1 MFFFPE
7 LGRAGRL
14 GNQMFQLAALKALA
28 LKNNLPLYLP
38 DDIAVRNHH
47 GQICLLN
54 YFKHNLP
61 LIDKDDCKHLQM
73 FKQADD
79 HLSVIDKRFFDISGS
94 MALEGFF
101 ESELYF
107 KEYKEHILSL
117 FTFVDSIDTFAL
129 EYISSI
135 KNKYPNKEIVG
146 IHFRRGDYRE
156 SNETPDIFLQFIH
169 FAQGTEFNDDK
180 YIFLLFTGG
189 NQEKGNSNE
198 SDMNWCKQHMPNTL
212 FCEVNNTIK
221 DLAIMT
227 KCDHMILST
236 KSTLG
241 WWGAYL
247 NKNPQKK
254 IIVPGISIGPTFN
267 PNLFWPKEFIKV

>member
-38 DDIAVRNHH
+38 DDFAVRNHH
-47 GQICLLN
+47 GQVCLLN

-61 LIDKDDCKHLQM
+61 LIDKDDCKHLQI

-94 MALEGFF
+94 IALEGFF

-169 FAQGTEFNDDK
+169 FAQGTEFTEDK
-180 YIFLLFTGG
+180 YIFLVFTGG
-189 NQEKGNSNE
+189 NTEKGNSNE
-198 SDMNWCKQHMPNTL
+198 SDINWCKQNIHNSL
-212 FCEVNNTIK
+212 FCEVNDTIK

-227 KCDHMILST
+227 KCDHMILTT

-247 NKNPQKK
+247 NKNTQKK

-267 PNLFWPKEFIKV
+267 PEIFWPKEFIKI